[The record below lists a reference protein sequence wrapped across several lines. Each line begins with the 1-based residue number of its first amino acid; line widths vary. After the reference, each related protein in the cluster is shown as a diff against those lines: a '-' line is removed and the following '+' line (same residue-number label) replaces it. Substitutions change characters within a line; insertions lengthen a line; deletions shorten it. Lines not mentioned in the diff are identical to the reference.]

1 MDIENWNGKYLK
13 CFWIVQEILN
23 IEIRWIR
30 GVMSQLKASH
40 MFCCIECNETI
51 YLSIFKQLW
60 MEFSLI

>member
-30 GVMSQLKASH
+30 GVMSQLKASICFAVLNV
-40 MFCCIECNETI
+40 MRSSTLVFLN
-51 YLSIFKQLW
+51 SFGW
-60 MEFSLI
+60 NFP